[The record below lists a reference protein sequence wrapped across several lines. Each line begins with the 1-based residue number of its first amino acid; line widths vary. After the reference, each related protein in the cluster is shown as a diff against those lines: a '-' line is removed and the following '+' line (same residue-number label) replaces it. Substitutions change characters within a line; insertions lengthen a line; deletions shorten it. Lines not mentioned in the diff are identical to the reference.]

1 MIRLCVSVLCLLS
14 TLILSNV
21 SFAQA
26 IRAGV
31 AKVDITKHEAG
42 PVNDPLFAK
51 ALVIADDRKTMVLVS
66 VDAVAIG
73 EIGYIKNDYL
83 PAVRKQLESDLG
95 IPANHLVVNA
105 SHCHGIVC
113 DDVAERTLE
122 AIRKAKSSMVPVRI
136 GTGLG
141 TEDRIMENRR
151 LKMKD
156 GREIDV
162 RHAYS
167 LPADDQVAGIGPV
180 DPKIGVVRIDRM
192 DGSPLAVLYQ
202 FACHPIQGA
211 ASGGN
216 TADLSG
222 VASRVIEENL
232 GHDSV
237 ALFFQGCGGDI
248 NPVLYKDVH
257 QPRDGSWH
265 GTMLGLSTLQALR
278 KIETRGDVIVDY
290 QHTTIEVPRANLEPR
305 IAEMEIERERL
316 MNNLKGTSLNLK
328 TFLPL
333 AVQYQLDPEHPS
345 YYSHRY
351 LREQEQGRED
361 LKRLDAENRRNMAAY
376 VENIQTMESLTRL
389 QTNLALLRKHHVDN
403 TSAPKRTIDVEVCGV
418 RLGDFRLVTFPGEL
432 TVQIGLNIQ
441 RASQLE
447 GVFVSGYTN
456 GYIYYCPTADQLR
469 NLGGAQEDSD
479 CILDAAWQEKFET
492 HALGVLRALDGR

>member
-1 MIRLCVSVLCLLS
+1 LLS

>member
-1 MIRLCVSVLCLLS
+1 MIRICALFCQLIF
-14 TLILSNV
+14 TLACTDMSL
-21 SFAQA
+21 AQS

-31 AKVDITKHEAG
+31 AKVDITKVEAG

-51 ALVIADDRKTMVLVS
+51 ALVIADEKQTIVLVS

-83 PAVRKQLESDLG
+83 PTVRKQLESELG
-95 IPANHLVVNA
+95 IPASHLVVNA

-122 AIRKAKSSMVPVRI
+122 AIRKAKSNMVPVKI
-136 GTGLG
+136 GTGIG

-151 LKMKD
+151 LRMKD

-167 LPADDQVAGIGPV
+167 LPPDDQVAGIGPV

-222 VASRVIEENL
+222 AASRVIEDNL
-232 GHDSV
+232 GHDCV

-257 QPRDGSWH
+257 QPRDGNWH
-265 GTMLGLSTLQALR
+265 GSMLGLSTLQAWR
-278 KIETRGDVIVDY
+278 KIEARGDATIGY
-290 QHTTIEVPRANLEPR
+290 LHTSIEVPRANLEPR
-305 IAEMEIERERL
+305 IAEMELERERL
-316 MNNLKGTSLNLK
+316 MGNLKGTSLNLK

-333 AVQYQLDPEHPS
+333 VVQYQLEPEHPS

-351 LREQEQGRED
+351 LREKEQGRED

-441 RASQLE
+441 RASQMQ

-456 GYIYYCPTADQLR
+456 GYIYYCPTAEQLR

-492 HALGVLRALDGR
+492 HALGVLRA